1 MEYFISDT
9 HFGHKNCISLNS
21 RPFDSLENMDN
32 TMIERWNDRVKGGDT
47 VYILGDLIHKSSE
60 PEKYLKKLKGN
71 KILIVGN
78 HDEHW
83 LRSLGFVERT
93 KYGAQYGGYHK
104 YFAYITE
111 FTELSLHGTT
121 VTMCHFPLVEWRAS
135 RKYGSKKLGFLIHG
149 HIHNNRSEKY
159 MSVFT
164 APHALN
170 ASADING
177 LMPVTYDELVENN
190 EAFKLDVLNEPVK
203 KAKFLA
209 EKYHMHQS
217 DKSGEPYFL
226 HPAAVAAQL
235 ETDAEKCVGYMHD
248 LLEDTD
254 IDADVIE
261 RNFSQEVFAAVKTLT
276 HAEGEDYFDYI
287 ARVKQNPLATRVKL
301 ADLAHNSDMSRL
313 KVVTERDVARLEKYK
328 KAKQI
333 LLNN

>member
-1 MEYFISDT
+1 
-9 HFGHKNCISLNS
+9 
-21 RPFDSLENMDN
+21 
-32 TMIERWNDRVKGGDT
+32 
-47 VYILGDLIHKSSE
+47 
-60 PEKYLKKLKGN
+60 
-71 KILIVGN
+71 
-78 HDEHW
+78 
-83 LRSLGFVERT
+83 
-93 KYGAQYGGYHK
+93 
-104 YFAYITE
+104 
-111 FTELSLHGTT
+111 
-121 VTMCHFPLVEWRAS
+121 
-135 RKYGSKKLGFLIHG
+135 
-149 HIHNNRSEKY
+149 
-159 MSVFT
+159 
-164 APHALN
+164 
-170 ASADING
+170 
-177 LMPVTYDELVENN
+177 MPVTYDELVENN